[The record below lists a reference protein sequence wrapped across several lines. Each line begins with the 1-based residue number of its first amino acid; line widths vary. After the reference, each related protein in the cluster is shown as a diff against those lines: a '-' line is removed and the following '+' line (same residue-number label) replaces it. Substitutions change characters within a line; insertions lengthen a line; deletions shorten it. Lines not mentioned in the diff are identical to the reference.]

1 MEQDCFR
8 LAFRTCKEDTRE
20 NMNEVISKLYEIEE
34 TAENILNNAK
44 RARDNLQNELKL
56 QEQAYERELMH
67 DLEHR
72 LEKKSRELKEQA
84 DREIE
89 AMAETYGQQRLRLDE
104 RYDQHLSELADGILK
119 RITEV

>member
-1 MEQDCFR
+1 
-8 LAFRTCKEDTRE
+8 
-20 NMNEVISKLYEIEE
+20 MNEVISKLYEIEE

-44 RARDNLQNELKL
+44 RARDNLQNELLL

-72 LEKKSRELKEQA
+72 LEQRGRELQEQA
-84 DREIE
+84 NQEIA
-89 AMAETYGQQRLRLDE
+89 AMAEAYGQKRRRLDE
-104 RYDQHLSELADGILK
+104 RYDRHLEELADGILR